1 MAPPYTL
8 SPMAANTNPV
18 PKRAEGALIVPVDV
32 PVPVRRLRDRMDPA
46 AAEGVPAH
54 ITLLYPFMPPTA
66 VDEVIRRELERI
78 IAAEPVFPFTL
89 GRVERWPDVVYLAP
103 EPDAPFRR
111 LIAALIEAFPDYPP
125 YGGVYDQMV
134 PHLTIAQDP
143 RPDWL
148 AAAERALPAML
159 PIPAVAREALLL
171 GHLPEQPW
179 ETHLHLPL
187 GSAPAR

>member
-1 MAPPYTL
+1 
-8 SPMAANTNPV
+8 MAANANPAA
-18 PKRAEGALIVPVDV
+18 RQAEGALIVPVDV

-46 AAEGVPAH
+46 AAQGVPAH

-66 VDEVIRRELERI
+66 VDDATRRELERI
-78 IAAEPVFPFTL
+78 IAGEPVFSFTL
-89 GRVERWPDVVYLAP
+89 ERVERWPEVVYLAP

-111 LIAALIEAFPDYPP
+111 LIAALTKAFPDYPP
-125 YGGVYDQMV
+125 YGGAHDDTV

-143 RPDWL
+143 RADWL
-148 AAAERALPAML
+148 EAAERALPAML

-187 GSAPAR
+187 G

>member
-1 MAPPYTL
+1 
-8 SPMAANTNPV
+8 MAANTDPAARQ
-18 PKRAEGALIVPVDV
+18 PEGALIVPVDV

-46 AAEGVPAH
+46 AAQGVPAH
-54 ITLLYPFMPPTA
+54 ITLVYPFMPPSA
-66 VDEVIRRELERI
+66 VDEATRRELDRI
-78 IAAEPVFPFTL
+78 IASEPVFPFTL
-89 GRVERWPDVVYLAP
+89 ARVGRWPDVVFLVP

-111 LIAALIEAFPDYPP
+111 LIAALTEAFPDYPP
-125 YGGVYDQMV
+125 YGGAYDESV

-148 AAAERALPAML
+148 DAAERALPAML

-171 GHLPEQPW
+171 GHLPEQRW

-187 GSAPAR
+187 G